1 MNTPINL
8 DEVISCATQLP
19 PDQFDMLI
27 EILRR
32 RQVESRREEIAA
44 EAVKAIKSF
53 KEGRLQSA
61 GISETL
67 QSLHASSED

>member
-19 PDQFDMLI
+19 TDQLDMLI

-44 EAVKAIKSF
+44 EAVKAVKSF
-53 KEGRLQSA
+53 KEGNLQSA

-67 QSLHASSED
+67 QNLYASSED